1 MVSDRPKN
9 LLLKVLLFELLLLS
23 TGSTRTYYKKQ
34 RILNSVFHDC
44 MIPPSEAT
52 KEVRAYVAGPLKQG
66 TSTLAAALK
75 NDIQVEAHSI
85 NRVF

>member
-1 MVSDRPKN
+1 
-9 LLLKVLLFELLLLS
+9 
-23 TGSTRTYYKKQ
+23 
-34 RILNSVFHDC
+34 

-66 TSTLAAALK
+66 TSTLAAAILK

>member
-1 MVSDRPKN
+1 
-9 LLLKVLLFELLLLS
+9 
-23 TGSTRTYYKKQ
+23 
-34 RILNSVFHDC
+34 

>member
-1 MVSDRPKN
+1 
-9 LLLKVLLFELLLLS
+9 
-23 TGSTRTYYKKQ
+23 
-34 RILNSVFHDC
+34 

-66 TSTLAAALK
+66 TSTLAAAAPALK

>member
-1 MVSDRPKN
+1 
-9 LLLKVLLFELLLLS
+9 
-23 TGSTRTYYKKQ
+23 
-34 RILNSVFHDC
+34 

-66 TSTLAAALK
+66 TGTLAAAAALK